1 MVLLGIDLGTNEIRV
16 QTGDSYDDIIK
27 NQGIYKIKNHMINIF
42 INKKTQNI

>member
-27 NQGIYKIKNHMINIF
+27 NQNIIKLEYMYF
-42 INKKTQNI
+42 YINKAKF